1 MTKKA
6 RAEQAFSSH
15 ARNGAKILHL
25 CAINDYFGNPRR
37 IYLETPNN
45 NKKAKECRWWE
56 EGYAGFHAVTDLSL
70 RDDARISES
79 AYRVDITMAQYYS
92 VKRTYVNG

>member
-1 MTKKA
+1 MTKTAK
-6 RAEQAFSSH
+6 AEQAFSSH

-25 CAINDYFGNPRR
+25 CGINDYFGNPRR

-45 NKKAKECRWWE
+45 NKKASECRWWD

-92 VKRTYVNG
+92 VKRKYVKG